1 MKNPRPF
8 FVTAA
13 VEGTIDE
20 AVIRVLLAHC
30 GLKPGPIYSGFG
42 KNYIRQRIRAYNQ
55 AARHSIWMVL
65 IDLNHEAECA
75 PELKRNW
82 LPSPNPLMNLRV
94 AVKGIESW
102 LLGDQERI
110 AAFLSV
116 PLSKIPQKPDSINNP
131 KKAMVELAA
140 RSRVRNIREDM
151 VPRLG
156 SGRIVGPLYTARVIE
171 FIGDPSIGWRPEIA
185 ARNSASLNRCLL
197 CLKRLES

>member
-1 MKNPRPF
+1 MKNLRPF

-20 AVIRVLLAHC
+20 AALRILLVHC
-30 GLKPGPIYSGFG
+30 GLNPGPIYSGFG
-42 KNYIRQRIRAYNQ
+42 KNYIRQRIKAYNQ
-55 AARHSIWMVL
+55 AARHSTWVVL

-75 PELKRNW
+75 PALRRNW
-82 LPSPNPLMNLRV
+82 LLSPNPLMNMRV
-94 AVKGIESW
+94 AVRGIESW

-110 AAFLSV
+110 ASFLGV
-116 PLSKIPQKPDSINNP
+116 PLSKIPQKPDSIHNP
-131 KKAMVELAA
+131 KKTMVELAA

-151 VPRLG
+151 VPRPG

-171 FIGDPSIGWRPEIA
+171 FISDRSVGWRPEIA